1 MKSHSYG
8 NRNNFLASKENGP
21 ENSTEISPEISSDN
35 RSATFDTC
43 KLIINL
49 EKNILT
55 RFHGFDKELLNRK
68 NAI

>member
-35 RSATFDTC
+35 RPATFDTC
-43 KLIINL
+43 ELIINL
-49 EKNILT
+49 EKKYFNSFWWF
-55 RFHGFDKELLNRK
+55 RQRAAK
-68 NAI
+68 

>member
-1 MKSHSYG
+1 MKSHSHC

-49 EKNILT
+49 EKKY
-55 RFHGFDKELLNRK
+55 F
-68 NAI
+68 NAFSWFRQRAAK